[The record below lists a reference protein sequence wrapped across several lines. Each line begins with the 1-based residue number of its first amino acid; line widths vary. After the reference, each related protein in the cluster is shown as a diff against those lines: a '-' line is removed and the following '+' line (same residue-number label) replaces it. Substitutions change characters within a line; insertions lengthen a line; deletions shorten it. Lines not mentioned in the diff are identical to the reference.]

1 MASMLSFRSR
11 TDGAERV
18 CGVCTVQAQ
27 RVLAAGIGGIEYN
40 RVGRRT
46 YGWEASGAPAS
57 QPAYKYPVR
66 HHQFASTTTQ
76 HPRPRSSP
84 LRWMLPGY
92 LNCLALPWPRPLVS
106 RPALPK
112 KEALSTGGING
123 LVYMHTTVPVP
134 ARIIH
139 AFTPPPR
146 QLSQTASVLALQP
159 SAEHT
164 PPLPRPEKG
173 HRALRQGC
181 PRASRVA
188 TWLVRRC

>member
-1 MASMLSFRSR
+1 M
-11 TDGAERV
+11 

-46 YGWEASGAPAS
+46 YGWEASGATAS
-57 QPAYKYPVR
+57 QPAYP
-66 HHQFASTTTQ
+66 ASGIISCQHLNTQ
-76 HPRPRSSP
+76 GRGAHLD